1 MDDQPLPRGAL
12 SGKVAVVVGG
22 ASGIGRT
29 AANALARQGAR
40 VVVADFDAARMERT
54 VEEILRLGSSD
65 AALALHTDVRNDN
78 SARSLASDAIQA
90 MGQVDI
96 LINMAGVLLKGPLD
110 RIKPGDWKWML
121 DTNLLGPV
129 RAALAFL
136 PHMTERGSGH
146 IINTVNADA
155 LTPHDPLSIAYDTGQ
170 VALASFTRSLE
181 SALKGTGVSVSLRHS
196 AAIRAGQNTDG
207 DWVAC
212 FTRPGHRRGG
222 GRFRPARRRPDRRC
236 TTRADPRRPQH
247 PGAVGRSGGR
257 RERPHPTSSPR
268 SASAGAARSGA
279 WRSSSR

>member
-1 MDDQPLPRGAL
+1 VPDLVIDQPLPRGAL

-78 SARSLASDAIQA
+78 SARALASDAITA

-136 PHMTERGSGH
+136 PYMTGRGSGH

-181 SALKGTGVSVSLRHS
+181 SALKGTGVSVSLYCIGS
-196 AAIRAGQNTDG
+196 AGPRIGQNT
-207 DWVAC
+207 
-212 FTRPGHRRGG
+212 RSRGL
-222 GRFRPARRRPDRRC
+222 GRLLHPSENIDEAAAGPDQLVDSLIDALHNPRFMIL
-236 TTRADPRRPQH
+236 ADPSTPAPSLDSLTVQ
-247 PGAVGRSGGR
+247 
-257 RERPHPTSSPR
+257 
-268 SASAGAARSGA
+268 
-279 WRSSSR
+279 